1 MWAKTG
7 MEHEGMEQMDP
18 MMTMIWEKLDDENK
32 KKIMERML
40 DEKIMMKENLI
51 THLEH
56 KVETM
61 KMVKT
66 MIEEM

>member
-1 MWAKTG
+1 MQGKME
-7 MEHEGMEQMDP
+7 MEHEEMDQMNP
-18 MMTMIWEKLDDENK
+18 MMMMWEKLDDENK

-51 THLEH
+51 AHLEH

-61 KMVKT
+61 KMIKN
-66 MIEEM
+66 MMEEL